1 MLRRSLVLTAGLA
14 LALWA
19 CSGNDQPLTAPLRE
33 APHSPPFA
41 PAPAP
46 GASQARNERL
56 ANWLALA
63 LRDPA
68 FRLSLKETLD
78 RSPYRE
84 HKLHLQGLLAAN
96 GGAERARV
104 AALAGA
110 DEAALARDLAEASA
124 LELYFPVPE
133 HRERWRGDDQLLVA
147 TALKDGDAPVAFDLR
162 GGRQRLDPEVPPTVP
177 ALLVEPAELDFA
189 EPASRLICLDDCDN
203 NPGGGSSAGTSGPSG
218 LYLTRTAF
226 TGTFESWFKGSPE
239 FEVHMLG
246 QEGSSQRMISYQC
259 AGEHAGGAYAF
270 DQNSTTWTG
279 NVLLFSDAQLA
290 SYKQQH
296 PGVDLRILV
305 LEDDDGACVIRTDS
319 TRVSNLFKAVD
330 AAYSSYT
337 AGTDTQ
343 LTSLQRAWKRAS
355 GLIRVISAAASWILT
370 PDDPVGNAVEDPTA
384 AGGFFVGGNWVVRG
398 DNNVAN
404 GALRLEMR

>member
-1 MLRRSLVLTAGLA
+1 MPRRSLLFAAGLA
-14 LALWA
+14 LALGG
-19 CSGNDQPLTAPLRE
+19 CSADDHPLTAPAEEGRT
-33 APHSPPFA
+33 PPPEQ
-41 PAPAP
+41 PAA
-46 GASQARNERL
+46 AVSQARNERL
-56 ANWLALA
+56 AEWLALA

-68 FRLSLKETLD
+68 FRRTLKLSLD

-84 HKLHLQGLLAAN
+84 HKLHLQGLLAAD

-110 DEAALARDLAEASA
+110 DESLLARDLAGASA
-124 LELYFPVPE
+124 LELYFPVPG
-133 HRERWRGDDQLLVA
+133 HRERWSGDEQLLVA
-147 TALKDGDAPVAFDLR
+147 TALRDGDAPVAFDLR
-162 GGRQRLDPEVPPTVP
+162 GGRQRLDPDVPPTTPV
-177 ALLVEPAELDFA
+177 LMVQPAELDFGS
-189 EPASRLICLDDCDN
+189 PASRITCLYDCGTD
-203 NPGGGSSAGTSGPSG
+203 PGGGSGTGSSGPSG

-246 QEGSSQRMISYQC
+246 QEGTSQRMISYQC

-270 DQNSTTWTG
+270 DQNSTTWVG

-290 SYKQQH
+290 AYKQQH
-296 PGVDLRILV
+296 PNVNLRIMV
-305 LEDDDGACVIRTDS
+305 LEDDDGACQIRTDS
-319 TRVSNLFKAVD
+319 TRVTNLFKAVD

-355 GLIRVISAAASWILT
+355 GLIKVISAATSWILT

-384 AGGFFVGGNWVVRG
+384 AGGFFVGGNWIVRG
-398 DNNVAN
+398 ENNVAN